1 MEATQIT
8 VSDKVGTT
16 QVLVDSTARLGCT
29 HHLGTRAALSI
40 TPGGAFFVTGARTE
54 PVCAFRH
61 LFCQAPSRRLHLICV
76 LHLFLQVNGGK
87 MRQRKHLE
95 LGHLPFLQLFYFL
108 LFL

>member
-54 PVCAFRH
+54 PKSVPSGTSSAR
-61 LFCQAPSRRLHLICV
+61 LQAEGST
-76 LHLFLQVNGGK
+76 
-87 MRQRKHLE
+87 
-95 LGHLPFLQLFYFL
+95 
-108 LFL
+108 